1 MEQMSIE
8 RNPDGGNGAI
18 RLSADDS
25 RIRCF
30 CSKIVMYINI
40 GSYLLS
46 MLPVFVADTHSKES
60 GPFRMT
66 TEPPGV
72 SR

>member
-1 MEQMSIE
+1 MSIE

-30 CSKIVMYINI
+30 CSKIVMYINT

-46 MLPVFVADTHSKES
+46 MLPVFGADAHSKES